1 MVIEFC
7 LGLVNSVDFVLLFS
21 FVYMVCIFGTCS
33 CCRCAVCADCLVD
46 GVSCLCEYIVACC
59 FGLIGLLTVRGC
71 CRLRLVCC
79 DCLCFL
85 VFARLFVLGVCDG
98 CVCGWVSLG
107 GYVLV

>member
-1 MVIEFC
+1 M
-7 LGLVNSVDFVLLFS
+7 
-21 FVYMVCIFGTCS
+21 
-33 CCRCAVCADCLVD
+33 VD
-46 GVSCLCEYIVACC
+46 GVSCLCAYIVACC

-98 CVCGWVSLG
+98 AFAG
-107 GYVLV
+107 GCHLVVTCWFEPVLVGLILVC